1 ADLVTKTYTYIR
13 RPIPTYE
20 DLVTKTY
27 LRRPTYE
34 NLRKLTKTYAKGD
47 YFILFCLCAALKFWE
62 TIGLAQTKASARTV
76 HEAIP
81 DTILDFNGN
90 ISYGPRA
97 GPQIAI
103 AAAGKIAAESV
114 NESQAEALDNT
125 RSYDGLLGR
134 SILAES
140 VLQCYLESPSKQQET
155 FTDFLA
161 PLVAAIKPA
170 VLKVAPLDT
179 QDKREARPHPA
190 EINTR
195 IGRQLTEN
203 ENTFLD
209 GLIEVADDTVV
220 KSFCSALTTIGDV
233 FGSAFKKAGPVLTDL
248 ATIGLLLLLKA
259 LAGESSLRE
268 TNLDPLAH
276 RAI

>member
-1 ADLVTKTYTYIR
+1 MAAPLALNIFTDLIIAIIPASTILKIQTTFRKRMGLILFGAIAFIMVATILRVVMVLVRSGLPPAKSTKT
-13 RPIPTYE
+13 
-20 DLVTKTY
+20 V
-27 LRRPTYE
+27 
-34 NLRKLTKTYAKGD
+34 A
-47 YFILFCLCAALKFWE
+47 ILAIL
-62 TIGLAQTKASARTV
+62 ASA
-76 HEAIP
+76 
-81 DTILDFNGN
+81 
-90 ISYGPRA
+90 
-97 GPQIAI
+97 AI
-103 AAAGKIAAESV
+103 AAVGKIAAESV
-114 NESQAEALDNT
+114 NDSQAEALGNT
-125 RSYDGLLGR
+125 RSYGGLLGR

-233 FGSAFKKAGPVLTDL
+233 FGSAFKKAGPVLADV

-259 LAGESSLRE
+259 FHLAEACLQAYIAVPDSDLRKSRVYRKI
-268 TNLDPLAH
+268 DAQVKV
-276 RAI
+276 